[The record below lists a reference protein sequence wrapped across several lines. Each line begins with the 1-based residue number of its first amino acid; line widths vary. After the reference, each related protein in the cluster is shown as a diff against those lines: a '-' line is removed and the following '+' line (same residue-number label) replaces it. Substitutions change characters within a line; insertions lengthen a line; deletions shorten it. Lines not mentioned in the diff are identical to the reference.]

1 MITDRPLRVVFL
13 GTPAF
18 AVPSL
23 EGILRGGGDLRAVVC
38 QPDRPKG
45 RGLELV
51 APPVKQ
57 WALERG
63 LPVLQPEK
71 VKQGRLKALI
81 EPYQPDVL
89 VVTAY
94 GRILP
99 EEVLAMAPLGAIN
112 AHASLL
118 PKYRGAAP
126 IQWAVAKGE
135 TETGVTIMQMDA
147 GLDTG
152 DMLLVR
158 KLVIG
163 PEETAVGLHD
173 RLAAL
178 SGDALAE
185 ALPMLARDELRP
197 QKQDSSLATLAPILK
212 KEDGYL
218 DLRLSAVEL
227 SHRTRGFQPWP
238 GAVLFLQG
246 KSFKVHRAGVR
257 PARNQDAPGTI
268 VSVGESIG
276 IQSGDGIYEVLEIQP
291 EGKRR
296 MAAKDML
303 SGHRLAVGERF
314 DVLPPGSG

>member
-1 MITDRPLRVVFL
+1 MIMDRPLRVVFL

-18 AVPSL
+18 ALPSL
-23 EGILRGGGDLRAVVC
+23 EGILRSGADLVAVVC

-45 RGLELV
+45 RGLELI

-57 WALERG
+57 WALEHGR
-63 LPVLQPEK
+63 PVLQPEK

-81 EPYQPDVL
+81 EPFAPDVL

-99 EEVLAMAPLGAIN
+99 EDVLAMAPLGAIN

-135 TETGVTIMQMDA
+135 TETGVTIMQMDS

-158 KLVIG
+158 RLAIG
-163 PEETAVGLHD
+163 PEETAGELHD

-185 ALPMLARDELRP
+185 ALPLLLQGALQPR
-197 QKQDSSLATLAPILK
+197 KQDSALATLAPILT
-212 KEDGYL
+212 KEDGQL
-218 DLRLSAVEL
+218 DLRRSAAEL
-227 SHRTRGFQPWP
+227 FNRTRGFYPWP
-238 GAVLFLQG
+238 GAVLSLHG
-246 KSFKVHRAGVR
+246 KAFKVHRARAR
-257 PARNQDAPGTI
+257 PSASQAAPGT
-268 VSVGESIG
+268 VVETGDSLGV
-276 IQSGDGIYEVLEIQP
+276 QTGDGIYEVLEIQP

-296 MAAKDML
+296 MTAREML
-303 SGHRLAVGERF
+303 SGHRLAIGDRF
-314 DVLPPGSG
+314 DVPA